1 MYLNPEIHRGRDSKW
16 FVQWN
21 GFKAAYGQVYC
32 LFGIV
37 QSRSRETLKSKYP
50 IGYLMLIITAKYRV
64 SVNGTIKQ
72 TGFTGHPYATTR
84 TRTYTKGE
92 KVGRAGAGDARIDK
106 ARTDKDVIH
115 HKSKHRSTKTRDIRI
130 FDQKEKKKKK
140 KKKEEKREDKS
151 IGVNRVEVVVASHTL
166 FDTKNQSI
174 YIINRIYTYPYI
186 CVYIQ
191 LDTCESKY
199 TYARI
204 ESACTY
210 V

>member
-140 KKKEEKREDKS
+140 RKKKKKEKTSQSVSIESKWWWRHTHCLIRKINRYIYNKS
-151 IGVNRVEVVVASHTL
+151 DIHI
-166 FDTKNQSI
+166 SI
-174 YIINRIYTYPYI
+174 YMRIHT
-186 CVYIQ
+186 
-191 LDTCESKY
+191 T
-199 TYARI
+199 
-204 ESACTY
+204 
-210 V
+210 